1 MDYPFANGVVKAIES
16 QLLDRVKYAK
26 LAKAASRQEFLAQL
40 AGFGRGDGNAD
51 LGEVLAGELLSLR
64 RRFQEIT
71 PDPFVTDLFFL
82 SADALN
88 LKILAK
94 EIRYGASVAE
104 GLSPLGAI
112 DPELLALA
120 VRSRDGTEIPPRIRP
135 FFAEAMSSAEAAA
148 SPRALSAGIDSAL
161 AAFRFRSLPRR
172 GAEALRIHLS
182 AVSDFSNLTSLLRS
196 RLLGWDADSFRE
208 MLLPGGQ
215 IPEDLLLEAWAKDDA
230 LVPAAF
236 RDFYAEKP
244 SRILKRGLETKNGD
258 ELERAFAQLLLDLAK
273 EESHDPF
280 GIGPIVYYWLKK
292 DAEAKNLR
300 RLAAEGPNGLSALL
314 D

>member
-26 LAKAASRQEFLAQL
+26 LAKAASRREFLAQL
-40 AGFGRGDGNAD
+40 AGFGRGDGTAD
-51 LGEVLAGELLSLR
+51 LGDVLAAEMLSLR

-71 PDPFVTDLFFL
+71 PDPFLTDLFFL

-88 LKILAK
+88 LKILSK
-94 EIRYGASVAE
+94 EIRYGASVPG

-112 DPELLALA
+112 EADRLAHA
-120 VRSRDGTEIPPRIRP
+120 VRTGDGTDLPSRIRP
-135 FFAEAMSSAEAAA
+135 FVEAALGAAEAAS
-148 SPRALSAGIDSAL
+148 SPRALAAGIDSAL
-161 AAFRFRSLPRR
+161 AAFRLRSLPRR
-172 GAEALRIHLS
+172 GAEALRIHFS
-182 AVSDFSNLTSLLRS
+182 AVSDFANLTSLLRS
-196 RLLGWDADSFRE
+196 RLLGWDEDGFRE
-208 MLLPGGQ
+208 MLLPGGL
-215 IPEDLLLEAWAKDDA
+215 ISEETLLAAWSRDDS
-230 LVPAAF
+230 LVPSAF

-244 SRILKRGLETKNGD
+244 SRILKRGLETKNGED
-258 ELERAFAQLLLDLAK
+258 LERAFAQLLLDLAK

-292 DAEAKNLR
+292 DAEGKNLR